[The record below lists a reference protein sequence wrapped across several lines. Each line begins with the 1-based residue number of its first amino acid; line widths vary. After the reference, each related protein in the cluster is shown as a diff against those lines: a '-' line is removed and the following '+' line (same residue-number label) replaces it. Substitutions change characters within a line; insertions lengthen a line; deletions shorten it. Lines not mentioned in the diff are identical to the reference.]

1 MTSLEVIA
9 LEGLP
14 FVRPGDDLVELIASA
29 LTRNDVAPRAGDVLV
44 VAQKIVSKAEGR
56 MVDLATV
63 EPSAKALTLA
73 AEVDKDPRLVELI
86 LSESVRVVRARRNVL
101 IVEHRL
107 GFIMAN
113 AGVDQSNVAPA
124 DGASR
129 ALLLPENPDRSAE
142 TLRRGLAA
150 ATGIDLAVVI
160 NDSFGRAWRQGT
172 AGVAIGV
179 AGLPALIDLR
189 GRPDL
194 FGRTL
199 EASVIG
205 FADEIAA
212 AASLVMGQAD
222 EATPVVLIRGLRW
235 SAPESTAASIIR
247 LRKRGSV
254 SMSRDLVVALS
265 GGIGGA
271 KLALGLSRIVK
282 PEDLI
287 VVANVGDDF
296 EHLGLHISPDADTL
310 DVHARRPRQ
319 CEARLGPAGRN
330 LVVHGDADGAR
341 RRGLVPPRRSRPGGS
356 YGAHA
361 SAAAGRESLRH
372 HRPTF
377 AAASASVPACFRRR
391 TIDCARDCGRTRD
404 GSTSRIISCACNA
417 GPSCASLPSTAR
429 THARPHADLLAALS
443 DERLRAVIICPSNP
457 FISVEP
463 ILAVPGIR
471 AGSFRLRCARHR
483 GFSDHRRTRGQG
495 SDRQNDDGA
504 WNDSERRRGRSS
516 ATAICS
522 MAM

>member
-29 LTRNDVAPRAGDVLV
+29 LTRNGVAPRAGDVLV

-56 MVDLATV
+56 MIDLATV

-73 AEVDKDPRLVELI
+73 AEVDKDPRLVEVI

-142 TLRRGLAA
+142 ALRNGLAA

-179 AGLPALIDLR
+179 AGLPALVDLR

-199 EASVIG
+199 EVSVIG
-205 FADEIAA
+205 FADEVAA

-235 SAPESTAASIIR
+235 SAPATNAASMIR
-247 LRKRGSV
+247 S
-254 SMSRDLVVALS
+254 AN
-265 GGIGGA
+265 
-271 KLALGLSRIVK
+271 
-282 PEDLI
+282 EDL
-287 VVANVGDDF
+287 
-296 EHLGLHISPDADTL
+296 
-310 DVHARRPRQ
+310 
-319 CEARLGPAGRN
+319 
-330 LVVHGDADGAR
+330 
-341 RRGLVPPRRSRPGGS
+341 
-356 YGAHA
+356 
-361 SAAAGRESLRH
+361 
-372 HRPTF
+372 
-377 AAASASVPACFRRR
+377 FR
-391 TIDCARDCGRTRD
+391 
-404 GSTSRIISCACNA
+404 
-417 GPSCASLPSTAR
+417 
-429 THARPHADLLAALS
+429 
-443 DERLRAVIICPSNP
+443 
-457 FISVEP
+457 
-463 ILAVPGIR
+463 
-471 AGSFRLRCARHR
+471 
-483 GFSDHRRTRGQG
+483 
-495 SDRQNDDGA
+495 
-504 WNDSERRRGRSS
+504 
-516 ATAICS
+516 
-522 MAM
+522 